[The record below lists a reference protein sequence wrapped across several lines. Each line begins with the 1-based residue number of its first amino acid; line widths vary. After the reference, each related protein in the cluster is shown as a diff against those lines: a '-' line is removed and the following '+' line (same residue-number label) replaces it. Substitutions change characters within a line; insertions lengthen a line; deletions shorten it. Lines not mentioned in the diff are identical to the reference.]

1 MATQETHTTPG
12 ADLSELELAAWR
24 GFLQAHAVLA
34 RRLDASLE
42 AEHGLPL
49 SSYEVLLFLATA
61 PDGRMR
67 MSELADSVLL
77 SRSGLTR
84 LVDRLVREGYVERAS
99 CPSDKRGFFAVLT
112 PAGMRRF
119 EQARSAHLND
129 VREQFLAHFGPEEL
143 EQLASFWERLLPA
156 SPPAASIP
164 CA

>member
-1 MATQETHTTPG
+1 MTTEATTVPRT
-12 ADLSELELAAWR
+12 DLTELELEAWR
-24 GFLQAHAVLA
+24 GFLQTHALLA

-61 PDGRMR
+61 SGGRMR

-84 LVDRLVREGYVERAS
+84 MIDRLVREGLVERAS
-99 CPSDKRGFFAVLT
+99 CPSDKRGLFAVLT
-112 PAGMRRF
+112 DAGRRRF
-119 EQARSAHLND
+119 EQARAAHLQD
-129 VREQFLAHFGPEEL
+129 VREQFLSQFSVAEL
-143 EQLASFWERLLPA
+143 EQLASFWARLV
-156 SPPAASIP
+156 PPSAPESDMPP